1 MGVGAAATAAPAS
14 TESSIMA
21 FPAYIAIKGVK
32 QGQFK
37 GETTAVERRDKW
49 MEIFAFTME
58 LDAPHDAATGQASG
72 KRQYKPVTIVKQW
85 GAASPQILQ
94 ACATNE
100 VLSEV
105 AVEFSRANTSGTQVA
120 QTIRLTN
127 ATISAVV
134 RFTGDPDGTEDTAG
148 GGHSK
153 ANEMQEYER
162 VSFAFQ
168 KIEVTDVAGKTVF
181 SGDWTAQA

>member
-1 MGVGAAATAAPAS
+1 
-14 TESSIMA
+14 MA

-37 GETTAVERRDKW
+37 GETTAVERQDKW

-58 LDAPHDAATGQASG
+58 LDAPHDPATGQPSG
-72 KRQYKPVTIVKQW
+72 RRQYKPVTVVKHW

-94 ACATNE
+94 AGATNE

-105 AVEFSRANTSGTQVA
+105 EVQFSRANTSGTQVA
-120 QTIRLTN
+120 QTVRLTN
-127 ATISAVV
+127 AMVSAIV
-134 RFTGDPDGTEDTAG
+134 RFTGDPDGAEDTAL

-162 VSFAFQ
+162 VSFTFQ
-168 KIEVTDVAGKTVF
+168 KIEVADVAGKTVF
-181 SGDWTAQA
+181 SGDWAAPS